1 MEVSH
6 TSLNWNIQTKRINI
20 INYTFIIGITYNLQG
35 DIRASLSTYMH
46 HISTLHAYITMAVTF
61 IAILFFHSDCHC
73 QVQLKSTIESSEQ
86 IDWCMVKFQGKV
98 LIIAHIKFRIYKI
111 WLYVSKWHVFTIIQ
125 HLTCSLQGKGG
136 RGVHFCL
143 SSLTPGS
150 SSQCTVLSHWSTPAG
165 RRDSMNGAT
174 SKPNSSTN
182 TCQTPVTSGH
192 MPG

>member
-6 TSLNWNIQTKRINI
+6 TSLNWHIQTKRIKI
-20 INYTFIIGITYNLQG
+20 INYIIGITYNLQR
-35 DIRASLSTYMH
+35 DITASLSMYMH
-46 HISTLHAYITMAVTF
+46 HISTLHAYITMGVTF

-98 LIIAHIKFRIYKI
+98 LIKAHIKFRIYKI

-165 RRDSMNGAT
+165 RWGLNEWSY
-174 SKPNSSTN
+174 
-182 TCQTPVTSGH
+182 Q
-192 MPG
+192 

>member
-61 IAILFFHSDCHC
+61 IAILFYHSDCHC

-111 WLYVSKWHVFTIIQ
+111 WLYQNDMCSQSFNTWHV
-125 HLTCSLQGKGG
+125 LCRG
-136 RGVHFCL
+136 RGGCVHFCL
-143 SSLTPGS
+143 SSLKPGS

>member
-6 TSLNWNIQTKRINI
+6 TSLNWHIQTKRINI

-98 LIIAHIKFRIYKI
+98 LIIAHIKFRIQFHNHST
-111 WLYVSKWHVFTIIQ
+111 LDMFSA
-125 HLTCSLQGKGG
+125 GEGG
-136 RGVHFCL
+136 GGWRGVHFCL

-165 RRDSMNGAT
+165 RRELNEWSY
-174 SKPNSSTN
+174 
-182 TCQTPVTSGH
+182 Q
-192 MPG
+192 

>member
-111 WLYVSKWHVFTIIQ
+111 WLYQNDMCSQSFNTWHV
-125 HLTCSLQGKGG
+125 LCRG
-136 RGVHFCL
+136 RGGEGCPFLFVFINTRFLLSVHCPIPL
-143 SSLTPGS
+143 IDPCWETGTQWMELPVNLIHPQTH
-150 SSQCTVLSHWSTPAG
+150 V
-165 RRDSMNGAT
+165 
-174 SKPNSSTN
+174 KP
-182 TCQTPVTSGH
+182 Q
-192 MPG
+192 

>member
-6 TSLNWNIQTKRINI
+6 TSLNWHIQTKRINI

-136 RGVHFCL
+136 GVHFCL

-182 TCQTPVTSGH
+182 TCQTPVTSGP
-192 MPG
+192 MPD

>member
-6 TSLNWNIQTKRINI
+6 TSLNWHIQTKRINI
-20 INYTFIIGITYNLQG
+20 INYIIGITYNLQG

-111 WLYVSKWHVFTIIQ
+111 WLYQNDMCSQSFNTWHV
-125 HLTCSLQGKGG
+125 LCRG
-136 RGVHFCL
+136 RGEGCPFLFVFINTRFLLSVHCPIPL
-143 SSLTPGS
+143 IDPCWETGTQWMELPVNLIHPQTH
-150 SSQCTVLSHWSTPAG
+150 V
-165 RRDSMNGAT
+165 
-174 SKPNSSTN
+174 KP
-182 TCQTPVTSGH
+182 Q
-192 MPG
+192 

>member
-6 TSLNWNIQTKRINI
+6 TSLNWHIQKKRIDI
-20 INYTFIIGITYNLQG
+20 INYIIGITYNLQG

-98 LIIAHIKFRIYKI
+98 LIIAHIKFRIQFHNHSTLDMFSAGEGGGEGCPFLFVFI
-111 WLYVSKWHVFTIIQ
+111 NTRFLLSVHCPIPLIDPCWETGTQWMELPVNLIHPQTHV
-125 HLTCSLQGKGG
+125 
-136 RGVHFCL
+136 
-143 SSLTPGS
+143 
-150 SSQCTVLSHWSTPAG
+150 
-165 RRDSMNGAT
+165 
-174 SKPNSSTN
+174 KP
-182 TCQTPVTSGH
+182 Q
-192 MPG
+192 